1 MRTVSSRIPPV
12 AGAFGTVS
20 LLPGRV
26 LLHFLFPS
34 CCASCGAARR
44 GVGGGGLCRACWQA
58 LPFLDGDDACQACA
72 LPSAAPLCRVCRGG
86 ASPVSRAA
94 AVVRYEGVARRLV
107 HALKFRGHDILA
119 APAGALM
126 AATARTRGLD
136 RGPGAIVPIPST
148 TRRNRARGFDPGALL
163 SEEVARR
170 LGKPLEAL
178 LSRVREAPPQSTLP
192 AAERRRNVHGVFTSS
207 PSARG
212 AHLLLVDDVMTTGA
226 TAFEAART
234 LRAAGATR
242 VDLLVLA
249 RTPEAEPLT
258 HDPPETA

>member
-1 MRTVSSRIPPV
+1 
-12 AGAFGTVS
+12 
-20 LLPGRV
+20 
-26 LLHFLFPS
+26 
-34 CCASCGAARR
+34 
-44 GVGGGGLCRACWQA
+44 
-58 LPFLDGDDACQACA
+58 
-72 LPSAAPLCRVCRGG
+72 
-86 ASPVSRAA
+86 
-94 AVVRYEGVARRLV
+94 
-107 HALKFRGHDILA
+107 
-119 APAGALM
+119 M
-126 AATARTRGLD
+126 AATARDRGLD
-136 RGPGAIVPIPST
+136 RGPAAIVPIPST
-148 TRRNRARGFDPGALL
+148 ARRNRDRGYDPGALL
-163 SEEVARR
+163 AEEVARQ
-170 LGKPLEAL
+170 LGRPLRAL
-178 LSRVREAPPQSTLP
+178 LSRVREAPPQSALP